1 VNASSLLLFALSSYV
16 TPGYIHLYPHTRL
29 TVTHHTQETLPD
41 SIGELGDLQTLNV
54 RGNRL
59 AALPATIG
67 RLGRLRTLTADDNVL
82 TALPIEMHA
91 MKALDTLTITG
102 NPLAFPRPGMHLER
116 GPLGC
121 CLYVPCAVHA
131 CLHAC
136 ACVPFC
142 LRAECGMYEWCTPPF
157 PPAHTHTHRYT
168 PIHLS
173 HIHDPSLPPA
183 FICPPLHGGGSHLLQ
198 QVLLKK

>member
-1 VNASSLLLFALSSYV
+1 MRPLPQHMHTLKHGNSPLVNASSLLLFVLSSYGMPV
-16 TPGYIHLYPHTRL
+16 YIHLYPHTRL

-67 RLGRLRTLTADDNVL
+67 RLGRLRTLTAADNVL

-121 CLYVPCAVHA
+121 CLYVPLRGSRMPICMCMCPFLLA
-131 CLHAC
+131 CG
-136 ACVPFC
+136 
-142 LRAECGMYEWCTPPF
+142 R
-157 PPAHTHTHRYT
+157 RY
-168 PIHLS
+168 
-173 HIHDPSLPPA
+173 
-183 FICPPLHGGGSHLLQ
+183 
-198 QVLLKK
+198 V